1 MDPNNLPPNIE
12 SVSAAFNRI
21 AEDVNTINEEI
32 PRLANIEPIQ
42 QAGQIQTTL
51 AQHSQLFQRILD
63 RLDQQSNNFQET
75 SRRLTVIEST
85 LDQQSRRLTVIES
98 TLDQQSR
105 RLTIIESTLDQLAN
119 NFQETSRRLTAI
131 ENTQIRNS
139 NSQRL
144 HYDSLA
150 IISPL
155 LDPETGVAIRNCPNT
170 IAAIYTLSAHRATRI
185 LGILQVP
192 IPASLEAKRE
202 AVRFQ
207 FI

>member
-21 AEDVNTINEEI
+21 AEDANTINEEI
-32 PRLANIEPIQ
+32 P
-42 QAGQIQTTL
+42 
-51 AQHSQLFQRILD
+51 H

-85 LDQQSRRLTVIES
+85 LDQRSNYIQETSRRLTV
-98 TLDQQSR
+98 
-105 RLTIIESTLDQLAN
+105 IESTLDQLAN

-192 IPASLEAKRE
+192 IPASLEAKRGCTVPIHLGSVFAARRLYGE
-202 AVRFQ
+202 LSDAPCG
-207 FI
+207 